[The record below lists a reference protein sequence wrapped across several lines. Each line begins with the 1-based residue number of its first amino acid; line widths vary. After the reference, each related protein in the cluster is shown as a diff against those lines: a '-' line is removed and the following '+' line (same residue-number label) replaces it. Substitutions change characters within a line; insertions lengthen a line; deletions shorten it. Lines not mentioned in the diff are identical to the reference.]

1 MANIYFV
8 SKTGADGNNGLST
21 GAAWATFAHAISVAV
36 GGDTVNIGAG
46 TYTVASIDFTRVATS
61 GAPVTFI
68 GAGTIANF
76 AGYQTIVN
84 AQVIISGAWNIVKNI
99 SFQWSLST
107 NGQQQLAAVDFT
119 GSNNLFDHCDIS
131 NLKLSNQSQS
141 FALRMNGTN
150 NTCDGCA
157 VHDFLGIDVIQTF
170 GNHATFKN
178 GYIYSI
184 ALGDFNLN
192 HVDLFQTFGFTGSQC
207 LFFAFYNNYCT
218 MDVNVGLGIVG
229 PDLANTETD
238 GFDANVHDMYVFNN
252 IFVKMDN
259 SFFSGVPFTH
269 FFNNIIMDKQ
279 GGGSGSA
286 AVYFYQDNDINN
298 YTGTGD
304 NGPSGFNRFSA
315 NSTCHNNCFINN
327 FASGSQDLST
337 NGKINGVGWNGAGLV
352 IDRNFFSNS
361 ENATAAGS
369 QQGTNSV
376 GGNGVVPFISPL
388 GSGLARNFHLVAGSV
403 LIGKGANLTSFFTNL
418 GLTPFDKDGVARPTS
433 GAWDIG
439 PYQFSSG
446 GGGTTTNATESIHPR
461 ATATYRSNVTHDA
474 KLII

>member
-46 TYTVASIDFTRVATS
+46 TYTVASIDFTRIATS

-84 AQVIISGAWNIVKNI
+84 AQVTISGSWNVLRNM
-99 SFQWSLST
+99 SFQWSST
-107 NGQQQLAAVDFT
+107 TTNQVNAVDFT
-119 GSNNLFDHCDIS
+119 GSNNLFDHCEIA
-131 NLKLSNQSQS
+131 NLKLANSGQST
-141 FALRMNGTN
+141 ALGLDGN
-150 NTCDGCA
+150 NNICDGC
-157 VHDFLGIDVIQTF
+157 VIHDFLGIDVIHTF
-170 GNHATFKN
+170 GNHETFRN

-184 ALGDFNLN
+184 ALGDFTLN
-192 HVDLFQTFGFTGSQC
+192 HVDLFQTWGFTGSQC
-207 LFFAFYNNYCT
+207 LFFAFYNNYCS
-218 MDVNVGLGIVG
+218 MDVNVGLGIAG

-238 GFDANVHDMYVFNN
+238 GFDAVTHDMYVFNN

-269 FFNNIIMDKQ
+269 FFNNISMDKQ
-279 GGGSGSA
+279 GGGGGSA
-286 AVYFYQDNDINN
+286 SVLFYQDNNINN

-315 NSTCHNNCFINN
+315 NSTCQNNCFINN
-327 FASGSQDLST
+327 KVLGDDLGT
-337 NGKINGVGWNGAGLV
+337 NGTINGTAWNGAGLV

-361 ENATAAGS
+361 ENASAAGT

-376 GGNGVVPFISPL
+376 GGNGVVPFVSPL

-439 PYQFSSG
+439 PYQFASG
-446 GGGTTTNATESIHPR
+446 GGGTTTNATDSIHPR
-461 ATATYRSNVTHDA
+461 ATATYKSNVLHDA
-474 KLII
+474 KLVI